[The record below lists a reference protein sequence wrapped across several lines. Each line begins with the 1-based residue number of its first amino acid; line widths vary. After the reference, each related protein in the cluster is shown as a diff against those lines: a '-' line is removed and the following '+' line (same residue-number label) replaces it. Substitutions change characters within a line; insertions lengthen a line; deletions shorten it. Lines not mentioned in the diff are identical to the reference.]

1 MIGMILGD
9 RYELLEKVGEGG
21 MSEVFKAKCN
31 KLNRFVAVKILKK
44 EFSNNEEISEKFKRE
59 ATAIANL
66 SYTNIVNVLD
76 VGSQNDINY
85 IVMEYIN
92 GKTLKDVIQYSGKL
106 SYSTAIKIGLQIA
119 KALECA
125 HKNNIIH
132 RDIKPQNIL
141 VTEGGEIK
149 VTDFGIAKSTDS
161 STITNTTSIIGSAH
175 YLSPEQAK
183 GTYIDFRTDLY
194 SLGIVLYEMVTG
206 KLPFEGE
213 SPVTVALKHLQEEP
227 VSPKSLN
234 PAIPDSLNKLILKAM
249 EKTPIKRYQ
258 SAKEV
263 IQDLQKIQQNP
274 DVIIGEKALNDN
286 QHTIVMTPI
295 ISNDDKTKQMSSLK
309 DEYYDDD
316 YDDDYEEY
324 EEEDDDDDGFF
335 KKKNKKEP
343 KLKKNNNSKK
353 IVLILLSIVALLG
366 IGMGAFMLSKG
377 FANQDVTI
385 PNIEGKKVED
395 AKKELEKI
403 GLEIEEVGV
412 EKSDKPEG
420 TIINVDPKV
429 GTSIKKKSKVK
440 VIVSGGEEKFKMP
453 DFRDYEVTNI
463 KQYLDLQGFTN
474 YTITEQFSDNVEKG
488 YFISQ
493 NPSAKTE
500 IKKDTK
506 IDIVISKG
514 EEVKLVK
521 VPNVLGEA
529 EDEAKSSLEN
539 LKLKVSVEYKTTNK
553 KEEHGKVLSQTIVNS
568 KVEEGTSVTIVV
580 GKYEEKEINIIE
592 LGIYVN
598 MPISEAKTLLENKGI
613 KYVISGEG
621 DLIADFTKS
630 IKEGG
635 TVTLTTNKKQTIPPD
650 NNTGGEDKPQENQ
663 VNNRR

>member
-66 SYTNIVNVLD
+66 SDTNIVNVLD

-92 GKTLKDVIQYSGKL
+92 GKTLKEVIQYSGKL

-274 DVIIGEKALNDN
+274 DVIIGEKAPNDN
-286 QHTIVMTPI
+286 QHTIVMAPI

-309 DEYYDDD
+309 DEYYDDND
-316 YDDDYEEY
+316 YDDDYEDY
-324 EEEDDDDDGFF
+324 EEDDDDGFF
-335 KKKNKKEP
+335 KKKNKKESKP
-343 KLKKNNNSKK
+343 KKNNNSKK

-366 IGMGAFMLSKG
+366 IGIGAFMLSKG

-385 PNIEGKKVED
+385 PNI
-395 AKKELEKI
+395 
-403 GLEIEEVGV
+403 
-412 EKSDKPEG
+412 
-420 TIINVDPKV
+420 
-429 GTSIKKKSKVK
+429 
-440 VIVSGGEEKFKMP
+440 
-453 DFRDYEVTNI
+453 
-463 KQYLDLQGFTN
+463 
-474 YTITEQFSDNVEKG
+474 
-488 YFISQ
+488 
-493 NPSAKTE
+493 
-500 IKKDTK
+500 
-506 IDIVISKG
+506 
-514 EEVKLVK
+514 
-521 VPNVLGEA
+521 
-529 EDEAKSSLEN
+529 
-539 LKLKVSVEYKTTNK
+539 
-553 KEEHGKVLSQTIVNS
+553 
-568 KVEEGTSVTIVV
+568 
-580 GKYEEKEINIIE
+580 
-592 LGIYVN
+592 
-598 MPISEAKTLLENKGI
+598 
-613 KYVISGEG
+613 
-621 DLIADFTKS
+621 
-630 IKEGG
+630 
-635 TVTLTTNKKQTIPPD
+635 
-650 NNTGGEDKPQENQ
+650 
-663 VNNRR
+663 